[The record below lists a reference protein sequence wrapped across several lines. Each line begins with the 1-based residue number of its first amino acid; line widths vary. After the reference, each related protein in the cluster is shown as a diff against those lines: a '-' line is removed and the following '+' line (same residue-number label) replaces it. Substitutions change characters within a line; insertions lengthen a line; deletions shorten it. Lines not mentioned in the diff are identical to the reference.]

1 MANLLSIEEAAK
13 LLDMPPRKAAA
24 LFDSGRLGGF
34 RDPISAVRRIRP
46 EDVAKFLRE
55 RNLPIPRGLVTPVN
69 DIQTR

>member
-13 LLDMPPRKAAA
+13 LLDMAPRKAAA

-46 EDVAKFLRE
+46 EDVVKFLRE
-55 RNLPIPRGLVTPVN
+55 RDLPIPRGLVTPVN
-69 DIQTR
+69 NIQTR

>member
-1 MANLLSIEEAAK
+1 MANLMSIEEAGK
-13 LLDMPPRKAAA
+13 LLGMAPRKAAA

-34 RDPISAVRRIRP
+34 RDPMTAARRIRP

-55 RNLPIPRGLVTPVN
+55 RNLPIPRGLVTPVD

>member
-13 LLDMPPRKAAA
+13 LLDMAPRKAAA

-34 RDPISAVRRIRP
+34 RDPMTAVRRIRP
-46 EDVAKFLRE
+46 EDVAKFLRD